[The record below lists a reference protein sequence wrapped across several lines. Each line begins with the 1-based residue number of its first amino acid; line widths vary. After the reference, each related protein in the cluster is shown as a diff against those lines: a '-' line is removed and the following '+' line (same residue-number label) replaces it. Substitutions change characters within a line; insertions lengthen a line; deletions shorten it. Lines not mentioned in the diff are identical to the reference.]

1 MSRTVLHLLRALP
14 GLLLLAGCTGPLKK
28 KTFDPYAPPTTP
40 ATATTATVSA
50 DGTRTRTSGRI
61 EPSMLV
67 PPTTEFTLGPGDV
80 LDIELIG
87 APEGPQ
93 QAFVGPDGKIYFHLL
108 SGQQVWGLTLPQT
121 QRLLEKELGRF
132 VQTPQVSLTLREVH
146 SRRVWV
152 LGRVSTP
159 GLYDLGQPMTVLE
172 AVSKAGGLF
181 TSRMGGTTEELADL
195 HHSFLIRKDQLIP
208 VDFNALIREGDT
220 SQNVYLQPDDFLYLP
235 SSMGSQVYVLGAVY
249 QPRAVAYKDQVTLI
263 TALANCRGL
272 VKGAKSDKIAIVR
285 GSLTTPTIAI
295 VDAGPILTGKKPDIL
310 LQPKDIIYVPQTS
323 PGSLAS
329 YADLIV
335 RTFARTVAANEGAR
349 AGGADAP
356 VGVNIGIGQ

>member
-1 MSRTVLHLLRALP
+1 MRRPAPFFLATALGLSFLTSCAAVRP
-14 GLLLLAGCTGPLKK
+14 GPS
-28 KTFDPYAPPTTP
+28 FDPRHGGAATSADPVKTRTTARILPSMLAPPT
-40 ATATTATVSA
+40 AA
-50 DGTRTRTSGRI
+50 
-61 EPSMLV
+61 
-67 PPTTEFTLGPGDV
+67 FTLGPGDV

-93 QAFVGPDGKIYFHLL
+93 RTFVGPDGKLYFHLL

-121 QRLLEKELGRF
+121 QRLLEKELARF

-152 LGRVSTP
+152 LGRVNTP

-195 HHSFLIRKDQLIP
+195 HHSFLIRGDQLVP
-208 VDFNALIREGDT
+208 VDFDALIRHGDT
-220 SQNVYLQPDDFLYLP
+220 SQNVYLEPDDFLYLP
-235 SSMGSQVYVLGAVY
+235 SSMGSQVYVLGAVQ
-249 QPRAVAYKDQVTLI
+249 QPRAVAFKEQVTLV

-272 VKGAKSDKIAIVR
+272 APGAKPGKIAIIR
-285 GSLTTPTIAI
+285 GSLTTPSIAI
-295 VDAGPILTGKKPDIL
+295 VDAGPILTGKAPDIL
-310 LQPKDIIYVPQTS
+310 LRPRDIVYVPQTS
-323 PGSLAS
+323 PGSLSS
-329 YADLIV
+329 YAELIV

-349 AGGADAP
+349 AGGSDAP
-356 VGVNIGIGQ
+356 VGVNLGLTP